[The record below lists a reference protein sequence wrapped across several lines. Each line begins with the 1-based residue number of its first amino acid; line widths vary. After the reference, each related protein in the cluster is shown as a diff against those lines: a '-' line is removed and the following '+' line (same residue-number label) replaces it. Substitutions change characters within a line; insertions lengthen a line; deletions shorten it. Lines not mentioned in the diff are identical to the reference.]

1 MTLQK
6 YQIINLKIILK
17 IIKSFLLFLYIFE
30 FNLAGWGFPTY
41 VTSRRIAILGFIFL
55 FMIINIISRGKR
67 LTFRVPPLFKL
78 KYLKWTIWYNFLL
91 LIYACVLFAC
101 IGGTGD
107 YFHDCIVRLILFGL
121 IPCLIIYNV
130 YESLSEF
137 FDTVIYAITFQS
149 LIICACLYSSDF
161 ASVIDSYFAASESV
175 NDYVVG
181 HRVGYAGGIACI
193 TAPGLLKFSIG
204 YVACIYKYLQT
215 KNSLFLF
222 IYFIYAVI
230 GTMIARTGLL
240 ISVVCILWLYKNTG
254 DFKDVFRLTL
264 FSALSFV
271 FFVVVV
277 IYFDL
282 GDFFLTRFKRFEQ
295 LEYGLDYAFFDAYF
309 QTNDLYRTYLPLD
322 SISLLGTDIISGY
335 SNAGYYISVDGE
347 ILRLYCAIGIPLCVI
362 SLSLMY
368 FMFFNIIKDI
378 NSLAKKI
385 SLEAYVIIIFLGQI
399 KELMIYQQYPLF
411 LLFAIY
417 FLDDSLNKKTLKFE
431 MEEM

>member
-6 YQIINLKIILK
+6 YQIINLKMILK

-55 FMIINIISRGKR
+55 FMVINIISRGKR
-67 LTFRVPPLFKL
+67 FTFRIPPLFKF

-91 LIYACVLFAC
+91 LIYACVIFVC

-107 YFHDCIVRLILFGL
+107 YFHDCIMRLILFGL

-149 LIICACLYSSDF
+149 LIIGACLYSSDF
-161 ASVIDSYFAASESV
+161 ANMIDSYFAASESV
-175 NDYVVG
+175 NEYVVG
-181 HRVGYAGGIACI
+181 HRGGYAGGIACI

-215 KNSLFLF
+215 RNFSFLL
-222 IYFIYAVI
+222 IYFVYAVI

-240 ISVVCILWLYKNTG
+240 ISVVCIFWLYKSTG
-254 DFKDVFRLTL
+254 TFKDIFRLSL
-264 FSALSFV
+264 FSAFAFV
-271 FFVVVV
+271 LLIVVI

-295 LEYGLDYAFFDAYF
+295 FEYGLDYAFFNAYF
-309 QTNDLYRTYLPLD
+309 QTNDLYRAYLPLD

-347 ILRLYCAIGIPLCVI
+347 ILRLYCAIGIPLCAI
-362 SLSLMY
+362 SLLLMY
-368 FMFFNIIKDI
+368 LMFFDIIK
-378 NSLAKKI
+378 NTSSLAKKVSI
-385 SLEAYVIIIFLGQI
+385 QAYVIIIFLGQI

-411 LLFAIY
+411 LLFGIF
-417 FLDDSLNKKTLKFE
+417 FLDDYLDKKTLNLR
-431 MEEM
+431 

>member
-1 MTLQK
+1 MTLTK
-6 YQIINLKIILK
+6 YQMLNLKPILK
-17 IIKSFLLFLYIFE
+17 IAKSVLLFLYIFE

-55 FMIINIISRGKR
+55 LIAINIISREKI
-67 LTFRVPPLFKL
+67 LFFKIPPLYKF
-78 KYLKWTIWYNFLL
+78 KYLKWTIWYNLL
-91 LIYACVLFAC
+91 LLVYAGVLFAC

-107 YFHDCIVRLILFGL
+107 YFHDCIMRLILFGL

-149 LIICACLYSSDF
+149 LIIAACLCSSDF
-161 ASVIDSYFAASESV
+161 ATMIDSYFAASESV
-175 NDYVVG
+175 NEYVVG
-181 HRVGYAGGIACI
+181 HRGGYAGGIACI

-215 KNSLFLF
+215 RNFSFLL
-222 IYFIYAVI
+222 IYFIYAII

-240 ISVVCILWLYKNTG
+240 ISVVCIFWLYKSTG
-254 DFKDVFRLTL
+254 TFKDAFRLSL
-264 FSALSFV
+264 FSAFAFV
-271 FFVVVV
+271 LLIVVI

-295 LEYGLDYAFFDAYF
+295 FEYGLDYAFFDAYF
-309 QTNDLYRTYLPLD
+309 QTNDLYRMYLPLE

-362 SLSLMY
+362 SLLLMY
-368 FMFFNIIKDI
+368 LIFFDIIK
-378 NSLAKKI
+378 NTSSLAKKVSI
-385 SLEAYVIIIFLGQI
+385 QAYVIIIFLGQI

-417 FLDDSLNKKTLKFE
+417 FLDDFSHKKDFRF
-431 MEEM
+431 